1 MQVISSDSLAR
12 ILQKMLTVGNL
23 MNEGTYRGQASGFTL
38 DSLLKM
44 VHTKGNKTPFLYIIF
59 IQ

>member
-1 MQVISSDSLAR
+1 VISSDSLAR

-44 VHTKGNKTPFLYIIF
+44 VHTKGISIVVVL
-59 IQ
+59 

>member
-1 MQVISSDSLAR
+1 
-12 ILQKMLTVGNL
+12 

-38 DSLLKM
+38 DADDSSTWEA
-44 VHTKGNKTPFLYIIF
+44 VNKGNKTPFLYIIF